1 MLPRALAIDFGTKRV
16 GLAVSDSLG
25 IAATPIAVLEGLSPD
40 RVADEVARIAKDR
53 GVGILVVG
61 LPMNMDGTEHKSAAD
76 VRRRAE
82 MCSRRAG
89 LAVDWVDE
97 RLTTVQAERHL
108 REAGFARQ
116 GRRDRVDRV
125 AAALILQSWLALKR
139 APIPGRPSGSVRD
152 SEGDESE

>member
-25 IAATPIAVLEGLSPD
+25 IAATPIAVLEGLTPE
-40 RVADEVARIAKDR
+40 RVADEVARLAKDR
-53 GVGILVVG
+53 GVGVLVVG
-61 LPMNMDGTEHKSAAD
+61 LPMNMDGSEHRSVAD

-89 LAVDWVDE
+89 LPVEWVDE

-125 AAALILQSWLALKR
+125 AAALILQSWLATKR
-139 APIPGRPSGSVRD
+139 APASRPSVPDARD
-152 SEGDESE
+152 SESE

>member
-25 IAATPIAVLEGLSPD
+25 IAATPIAVLEGLTPD
-40 RVADEVARIAKDR
+40 RVADEVARLARDR
-53 GVGILVVG
+53 GVGVLVVG
-61 LPMNMDGTEHKSAAD
+61 LPMNMDGSEHRSAPD
-76 VRRRAE
+76 IRRRAE

-89 LAVDWVDE
+89 LPVEWVDE
-97 RLTTVQAERHL
+97 RLTTVQADRHL

-125 AAALILQSWLALKR
+125 AAALILQSWLAQKR
-139 APIPGRPSGSVRD
+139 APAPRPPAADPRD
-152 SEGDESE
+152 SESE

>member
-53 GVGILVVG
+53 GVGVLVVG
-61 LPMNMDGTEHKSAAD
+61 LPMNMDGTEHRSASD
-76 VRRRAE
+76 IRRRAE
-82 MCSRRAG
+82 LCSRRSG
-89 LAVDWVDE
+89 LSVDWVDE

-125 AAALILQSWLALKR
+125 AAALILQSWLAHKR
-139 APIPGRPSGSVRD
+139 APPLRAASDAVEGRD
-152 SEGDESE
+152 DESE